1 MHFKEN
7 RDVCNDFSVTKPTV
21 LPYFIITKTRHFN
34 NDTNVNKKHLFSA
47 GGRGI
52 RRIQAQKPRRT
63 SLVKE
68 YLYYNLKNLVFKGNI
83 YRKG

>member
-34 NDTNVNKKHLFSA
+34 NDTNVNK
-47 GGRGI
+47 
-52 RRIQAQKPRRT
+52 
-63 SLVKE
+63 
-68 YLYYNLKNLVFKGNI
+68 
-83 YRKG
+83 